1 VPFFLLDAMPMFC
14 EVVIESLLDPA
25 KNILL
30 CTRTHKIS
38 TVTKKSTLE
47 KMAVSETPLFP
58 RKLPLKKG
66 SFLKRPFFFNERG
79 NFSVLFLQRQ
89 KKSTLEKR
97 AVSETPLFAKKT
109 ALGKRAVSET
119 PHFPN
124 HDSMDYLQTVLYIHK
139 SFAGT

>member
-1 VPFFLLDAMPMFC
+1 
-14 EVVIESLLDPA
+14 
-25 KNILL
+25 
-30 CTRTHKIS
+30 
-38 TVTKKSTLE
+38 LE
-47 KMAVSETPLFP
+47 KRPFLKRPFFP

-66 SFLKRPFFFNERG
+66 PFLKRPFFLNERG

-97 AVSETPLFAKKT
+97 AVSETPLFPKKT

-119 PHFPN
+119 PLFPN

-139 SFAGT
+139 PFAGSRIFPPDPLS